1 MSDPGQGSRL
11 AQEIVEQPAVI
22 RRVLDLERDN
32 IAALAGFFR
41 ERNPH
46 CIVIAARGSSDNAAR
61 YAKYLLGAVTGLPI
75 ALATP
80 SLLTVYNQSL
90 RLENTL
96 VIGIS
101 QSGQSP
107 DIVAVLAEGAR
118 KAALTV
124 ALTNDLESPLAQTA
138 EYCINLHIDSERS
151 IAATKTY
158 TASLTALAMLAA
170 ALDINHDRSRALEQI
185 PDLLSQ
191 IIAQGDAIQEA
202 AKRYHQMEACVVI
215 GRGYNYATAF
225 EIALKL
231 KELAYILAEPYSSAD
246 FWHGPVALVEDGFP
260 VIAVVPQSPAAE
272 ELEDLLA
279 HLRSR
284 GADLVILSP
293 RADALQLAETPIA
306 LPAGVPEW
314 LSPIVSVVPGQYFA
328 LGLTVAKSLD
338 PDRPRGLS
346 KVTRTR

>member
-1 MSDPGQGSRL
+1 MSEDMQESRL
-11 AQEIVEQPAVI
+11 EREIRDQPAVI
-22 RRVLDLERDN
+22 QRLLDVERGN
-32 IAALAGFFR
+32 INTLAGLVQKQK
-41 ERNPH
+41 PH
-46 CIVIAARGSSDNAAR
+46 CIVIAARGSSDNVAR
-61 YAKYLLGAVTGLPI
+61 YGKYLLGSVTGLPI

-90 RLENTL
+90 HLEDTL

-118 KAALTV
+118 CGALTMAV
-124 ALTNDLESPLAQTA
+124 TNDLESPLARTA
-138 EYCINLHIDSERS
+138 DHCIDLNIDLEESV
-151 IAATKTY
+151 AATKTY
-158 TASLTALAMLAA
+158 TASLTVLAMMAA
-170 ALDINHDRSRALEQI
+170 ALEPESDRFRSLEKV
-185 PDLLSQ
+185 PNLLSEML
-191 IIAQGDAIQEA
+191 AEGDAIRNSAQ
-202 AKRYHQMEACVVI
+202 RYREMEACVVI

-225 EIALKL
+225 EIALKM

-260 VIAVVPQSPAAE
+260 VIAVIPDSPAAR
-272 ELEDLLA
+272 ELEELLA

-293 RADALQLAETPIA
+293 RADALELAETPIA
-306 LPAGVPEW
+306 LPANVPEW
-314 LSPIVSVVPGQYFA
+314 LSPIVSIVSGQFFA
-328 LGLTVAKSLD
+328 LGLTLAKGLD
-338 PDRPRGLS
+338 PDQPRGLR

>member
-1 MSDPGQGSRL
+1 MSESGQGSRL
-11 AQEIVEQPAVI
+11 AQEIAEQPAVI
-22 RRVLDLERDN
+22 RRLLDLERDN

-46 CIVIAARGSSDNAAR
+46 CIVIAARGSSDNVAR
-61 YAKYLLGAVTGLPI
+61 YAKYLLGAVTGLPV

-90 RLENTL
+90 HLENTL

-118 KAALTV
+118 NGALTV
-124 ALTNDLESPLAQTA
+124 AVTNDLESPLAQA
-138 EYCINLHIDSERS
+138 AKHCINLQIDSEKS
-151 IAATKTY
+151 VAATKTY

-170 ALDINHDRSRALEQI
+170 ALDANHDRSRSLDQI
-185 PDLLSQ
+185 PDLLLQ
-191 IIAQGDAIQEA
+191 MIAGGDAIRDA
-202 AKRYHQMEACVVI
+202 AQRYRQMEACVVI

-260 VIAVVPQSPAAE
+260 VIAVVPESPAARELE
-272 ELEDLLA
+272 ELLA
-279 HLRSR
+279 YLRSR
-284 GADLVILSP
+284 GADLVVLSP
-293 RADALQLAETPIA
+293 RADVLKLAETPIS
-306 LPAGVPEW
+306 LPENVPEW

-328 LGLTVAKSLD
+328 LGLTLAKGLD
-338 PDRPRGLS
+338 PDRPRGLR
-346 KVTRTR
+346 KVTRTL

>member
-1 MSDPGQGSRL
+1 MCDWCGEQLHTGIDRRHHPQSGCPVDFHGRFDGHGCGPL
-11 AQEIVEQPAVI
+11 A
-22 RRVLDLERDN
+22 D
-32 IAALAGFFR
+32 
-41 ERNPH
+41 
-46 CIVIAARGSSDNAAR
+46 RGKSHS
-61 YAKYLLGAVTGLPI
+61 
-75 ALATP
+75 TP

-107 DIVAVLAEGAR
+107 DIVAVLAEGTR
-118 KAALTV
+118 NGALTAAV
-124 ALTNDLESPLAQTA
+124 TNDLGSPLAQAA
-138 EYCINLHIDSERS
+138 EYCIDLHIDQEDSV
-151 IAATKTY
+151 AATKTY

-170 ALDINHDRSRALEQI
+170 ALDVDRDRSRSLEQI
-185 PDLLSQ
+185 PDLLSKM
-191 IIAQGDAIQEA
+191 IAAGDAIQDA
-202 AKRYHQMEACVVI
+202 AQRYRQMEACVVI

-260 VIAVVPQSPAAE
+260 VIAVVPESPTAQ
-272 ELEDLLA
+272 ELEELLA

-284 GADLVILSP
+284 GADLVVLSP
-293 RADALQLAETPIA
+293 RKAASELAETPIV

-328 LGLTVAKSLD
+328 LGLTVAKGLD